1 MGTRGERMEG
11 RREEVEKGRSVEGRQ
26 NRWEAGDEGEKGRRG
41 GREKG

>member
-1 MGTRGERMEG
+1 MER

-26 NRWEAGDEGEKGRRG
+26 KRWEAGEEGEKGRRG